1 MSVERINSN
10 AINEAI
16 EASKNS
22 LKSDLDI
29 AWIRNSALF
38 ERAYFLGLYKGLSSI
53 SNDES
58 LDKLLLYSLMNTM
71 WERDADDSFNS
82 TQTGKRFQQLK
93 VEFDRAVAGEELKI
107 LSLESVLEVVEVNNK
122 RWSDSVDN
130 VRTVIDE
137 MLRTSFEF
145 NRVISNKVS
154 DPNERNEFYK
164 KMNPR
169 RLEAML
175 RLISLI
181 ETNHKGGVLNF
192 V

>member
-58 LDKLLLYSLMNTM
+58 LDKLLLYCLMNTM

-82 TQTGKRFQQLK
+82 TQTGKNFQQLK
-93 VEFDRAVAGEELKI
+93 VEFDRAVSGEELKI

-145 NRVISNKVS
+145 NRGISKKVS
-154 DPNERNEFYK
+154 DPNDRNEFYK

-181 ETNHKGGVLNF
+181 ETNHKLQKNQDS
-192 V
+192 

>member
-1 MSVERINSN
+1 M
-10 AINEAI
+10 
-16 EASKNS
+16 
-22 LKSDLDI
+22 
-29 AWIRNSALF
+29 
-38 ERAYFLGLYKGLSSI
+38 
-53 SNDES
+53 
-58 LDKLLLYSLMNTM
+58 
-71 WERDADDSFNS
+71 NS
-82 TQTGKRFQQLK
+82 TQTGKNFQQLK

-181 ETNHKGGVLNF
+181 ETNHKLQKNQDS
-192 V
+192 

>member
-1 MSVERINSN
+1 
-10 AINEAI
+10 
-16 EASKNS
+16 
-22 LKSDLDI
+22 
-29 AWIRNSALF
+29 
-38 ERAYFLGLYKGLSSI
+38 
-53 SNDES
+53 
-58 LDKLLLYSLMNTM
+58 M
-71 WERDADDSFNS
+71 WERDVDDSFNF
-82 TQTGKRFQQLK
+82 TQTGKNFQQLK
-93 VEFDRAVAGEELKI
+93 VEFDRAVQGEELKI

-145 NRVISNKVS
+145 NRGISKKVS
-154 DPNERNEFYK
+154 DPNDRNEFYK

-181 ETNHKGGVLNF
+181 ETNHKLQKNQDS
-192 V
+192 

>member
-1 MSVERINSN
+1 
-10 AINEAI
+10 
-16 EASKNS
+16 
-22 LKSDLDI
+22 
-29 AWIRNSALF
+29 
-38 ERAYFLGLYKGLSSI
+38 
-53 SNDES
+53 
-58 LDKLLLYSLMNTM
+58 M

-82 TQTGKRFQQLK
+82 TQTGKNFQQLK
-93 VEFDRAVAGEELKI
+93 VEFDRAVSGEELKI

-137 MLRTSFEF
+137 MLRTSIEF
-145 NRVISNKVS
+145 NRGISKKVS
-154 DPNERNEFYK
+154 DPNDRNEFYK

-181 ETNHKGGVLNF
+181 ETNHKLQKNQDS
-192 V
+192 